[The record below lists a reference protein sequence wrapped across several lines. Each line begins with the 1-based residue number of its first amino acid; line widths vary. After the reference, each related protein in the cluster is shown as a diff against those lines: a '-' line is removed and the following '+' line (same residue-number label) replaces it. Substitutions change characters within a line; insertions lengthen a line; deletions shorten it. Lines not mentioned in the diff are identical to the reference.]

1 MELAAVSDNV
11 YEDLCQAQVNS
22 YPLLGGLRN
31 HKPPKLPL
39 AELVRFILL

>member
-22 YPLLGGLRN
+22 YPLGGLRN